1 MRRIELFCDDL
12 EPLYVPG
19 DFAIQSISALHAQ
32 ARARGGGEATSA
44 TAVTKLEVNIA
55 EHGSLA
61 NPLGW
66 YKAGGGRAAHYVREV
81 ILSTALLPCSWCCLG
96 GSRVASEQQRYI
108 FFFSP
113 LCSSWSFLAVQFALL
128 TRSYGQQRGFG
139 VGLAEH
145 RLLALQLCR
154 QMCPPCKMGST
165 KQREL
170 RFPHCSCS
178 GIRCPHR
185 PHMCRFIAA

>member
-44 TAVTKLEVNIA
+44 AAVAKLEVNIA

-66 YKAGGGRAAHYVREV
+66 YKAGGGRAARYVREI

-96 GSRVASEQQRYI
+96 GSRVASEQQRY
-108 FFFSP
+108 FFSP
-113 LCSSWSFLAVQFALL
+113 LCSSGSLLAVQFALL

-139 VGLAEH
+139 AGLAKH
-145 RLLALQLCR
+145 SLLAPKFCR
-154 QMCPPCKMGST
+154 QMCPLCKGGST
-165 KQREL
+165 KQQNL
-170 RFPHCSCS
+170 HFPHRVCS
-178 GIRCPHR
+178 GSRCPHR
-185 PHMCRFIAA
+185 PHVCRFIAA

>member
-1 MRRIELFCDDL
+1 MRHIELFCDDL

-44 TAVTKLEVNIA
+44 AAVTKLEVNIA

-96 GSRVASEQQRYI
+96 GSRVASEQQRY
-108 FFFSP
+108 FFFFL
-113 LCSSWSFLAVQFALL
+113 LCVAHGAFWQCSLL
-128 TRSYGQQRGFG
+128 S
-139 VGLAEH
+139 
-145 RLLALQLCR
+145 
-154 QMCPPCKMGST
+154 
-165 KQREL
+165 
-170 RFPHCSCS
+170 
-178 GIRCPHR
+178 
-185 PHMCRFIAA
+185 